1 MFCRKCGKENPD
13 DAVYCQKCGTLL
25 EAEEET
31 RVAGRNVP
39 DYVPPISSKIGERD
53 RRSPI
58 AIAPGSNS
66 GDDPEAKLFS
76 IRPTLIFVKIGY
88 ATAVIGALLLVALLT
103 IVAPAIPWWV
113 VVPVGLMLLLIPAF
127 YHLKQKLVSYKLTD
141 TALEIDSGFVSRN
154 TRNIPLRRIQDVTV
168 SATAWHRLLGYG
180 DVIIDNAS
188 QDGGRVVLKNIN
200 SPRHYADMLLRQMR
214 LLDK

>member
-13 DAVYCQKCGTLL
+13 DAVYCQKCGILL
-25 EAEEET
+25 EMEEET

-39 DYVPPISSKIGERD
+39 EYVPPRAGNTMTEASAAASGGRVAGE
-53 RRSPI
+53 
-58 AIAPGSNS
+58 
-66 GDDPEAKLFS
+66 PEAKLFS

-88 ATAVIGALLLVALLT
+88 AAAVIGAILMVAILT
-103 IVAPAIPWWV
+103 IVAPVIPWWV
-113 VVPVGLMLLLIPAF
+113 VVPIGLLLLLIPGF
-127 YHLKQKLVSYKLTD
+127 YHLKQKLVRYNLTD
-141 TALEIDSGFVSRN
+141 TTVEIDSGLISRN

-168 SATAWHRLLGYG
+168 SATVWQRLLGFG

-188 QDGGRVVLKNIN
+188 DDGGRIVLKNIN

>member
-31 RVAGRNVP
+31 RVAGRNAP
-39 DYVPPISSKIGERD
+39 DYVPPLGSGMRGEPD
-53 RRSPI
+53 
-58 AIAPGSNS
+58 AM
-66 GDDPEAKLFS
+66 LFT
-76 IRPTLIFVKIGY
+76 IRPTLLFVKLGY
-88 ATAVIGALLLVALLT
+88 AGAVIGALLLVGVLT
-103 IVAPAIPWWV
+103 IVTPIPSWFAV
-113 VVPVGLMLLLIPAF
+113 LVGLLLLLVPGYF
-127 YHLKQKLVSYKLTD
+127 HLKQKLVQYQLTD
-141 TALEIDSGFVSRN
+141 TALEIDTGLLSRN

-168 SATAWHRLLGYG
+168 SATAGQRLLGFG

>member
-31 RVAGRNVP
+31 RVAGRNLP
-39 DYVPPISSKIGERD
+39 DYIPPLDSGLHGEPD
-53 RRSPI
+53 
-58 AIAPGSNS
+58 AM
-66 GDDPEAKLFS
+66 LFA
-76 IRPTLIFVKIGY
+76 IRPTLLFVKLGY
-88 ATAVIGALLLVALLT
+88 AGAVVGALLLVGILT
-103 IVAPAIPWWV
+103 ILAPAIPWWIV
-113 VVPVGLMLLLIPAF
+113 VLVGLLLLVVPGY
-127 YHLKQKLVSYKLTD
+127 YHLKQKLVQYQLTD
-141 TALEIDSGFVSRN
+141 TALEIDTGFLSRN
-154 TRNIPLRRIQDVTV
+154 TRNVPLRRIQDVTV
-168 SATAWHRLLGYG
+168 SATAWQRLLGFG

-188 QDGGRVVLKNIN
+188 QDGGRVILKNIN